1 MSPQHGKSR
10 GVVGGRRSCACWVKP
25 WAHSA
30 GLGVGGSAGS
40 GITDRT
46 DTCLSISNRRIN
58 RLWNVASLLSTQ
70 EWGDSLMR
78 SFSPA
83 REASDIARI
92 YRADELVPHS
102 GIYKVTHGR
111 GHLPQHTV
119 TCVSGEPF
127 PACNVCGRRVTFI
140 LVEAAHF
147 IDRLQCFSLE
157 PADSKAGLNWL
168 DAPDEQGMFQSKF
181 FWTKDRGG
189 RSAELM
195 ELIGPSPLRLARVQV
210 APPRSTVSLRQNV
223 RRLLEC
229 LI

>member
-1 MSPQHGKSR
+1 VGA
-10 GVVGGRRSCACWVKP
+10 VVRLLGRIMGAFRCPRGRRLRWIWDYRPNRHLLIHIGPENKP
-25 WAHSA
+25 SVECSFPSQHTRMG
-30 GLGVGGSAGS
+30 GL
-40 GITDRT
+40 TDEIVLT
-46 DTCLSISNRRIN
+46 
-58 RLWNVASLLSTQ
+58 
-70 EWGDSLMR
+70 
-78 SFSPA
+78 SP
-83 REASDIARI
+83 RGFGYSARI

-195 ELIGPSPLRLARVQV
+195 ELIGPSPLRLARGQV